1 MQAPL
6 KDTSPLKF
14 QKSSVPRKYTTSK
27 FSNPPPKIRGVHTLN
42 FFDCQRIFLCLMV
55 FCILKKPFHPICH
68 SDNSLKAGY
77 FDVFHSVVDLVLLL
91 QRYPSF
97 WFLDYLRWFT
107 LLTFFPLL
115 HCLLPGTQD
124 HAAMTCHICLALKV

>member
-1 MQAPL
+1 MNDKYKETTISICYDLWAKKYQVPQEMQAPL
-6 KDTSPLKF
+6 KDTFPLKF

-55 FCILKKPFHPICH
+55 FCILKKPFHSTCH

-77 FDVFHSVVDLVLLL
+77 FDVFHTVLLIQCCCYKDIHL
-91 QRYPSF
+91 FDF
-97 WFLDYLRWFT
+97 WITFT
-107 LLTFFPLL
+107 D
-115 HCLLPGTQD
+115 LP
-124 HAAMTCHICLALKV
+124 C